1 MSHRIEGVVF
11 ITGAASGIGAEC
23 ATRIIARGVSSLCLA
38 DINQPGL
45 EKLEADIHASYP
57 ETDLLLLVLDVTSE
71 DSVTTV
77 VAKAVDRFGRID
89 IAIHSAGVGDI
100 MKPTHKVTMQ
110 DWKRITEI
118 NQTGTWLCQR
128 AILRQMMKQDSGPSS
143 TRGIIVNV
151 ASSLGLKPPISTMPS
166 PTYSASKHA
175 VIGLTKSDAKFYAA
189 HGIRINAVCPGWVRT
204 PMTQS
209 GLDSGLFS
217 EDISMSPMGRAA
229 EVHEVAEPILF
240 LVSASSSFICGVTL
254 CVDGGYSL

>member
-1 MSHRIEGVVF
+1 MRP
-11 ITGAASGIGAEC
+11 TAAADN
-23 ATRIIARGVSSLCLA
+23 ASLKR
-38 DINQPGL
+38 DWSRPGL

-110 DWKRITEI
+110 DWRRITEV
-118 NQTGTWLCQR
+118 NQTAFFEPRLIIT
-128 AILRQMMKQDSGPSS
+128 DSSGPSS